1 MSETANALADFL
13 TKMDQKLD
21 AMGEQQK
28 QLDAKLERYSA
39 FMVKK
44 LNDTSEQLVNMQ
56 TAQLKLLTESLDQMG
71 SQVSVMER
79 QIGAYLSP
87 DATNEQ
93 VMAKLTE
100 TSDALQDTM
109 ERSINLIGYHGQQID
124 KRLSE
129 SVQAMTAQLEADMQR
144 EQTNNDALSQKL
156 SAELSQWFDRF
167 QAGQA
172 VIENPEAEPEQLDAF
187 PENPDGTYENA
198 EIEVF
203 EKPEAPVE
211 NPDAVIERGEERK

>member
-21 AMGEQQK
+21 ALGEQQK

-79 QIGAYLSP
+79 QIGAYISP

-100 TSDALQDTM
+100 TSDALQHTM
-109 ERSINLIGYHGQQID
+109 ERSINLIGYHGMQID

-129 SVQAMTAQLEADMQR
+129 SVQAMTAQMEADMQR
-144 EQTNNDALSQKL
+144 EQRNSDAISQKI
-156 SAELSQWFDRF
+156 SSWFDRF
-167 QAGQA
+167 ASGQA

-187 PENPDGTYENA
+187 PENPDGTYDNA

-203 EKPEAPVE
+203 EKPDASVE
-211 NPDAVIERGEERK
+211 NPEAVIERGEERK